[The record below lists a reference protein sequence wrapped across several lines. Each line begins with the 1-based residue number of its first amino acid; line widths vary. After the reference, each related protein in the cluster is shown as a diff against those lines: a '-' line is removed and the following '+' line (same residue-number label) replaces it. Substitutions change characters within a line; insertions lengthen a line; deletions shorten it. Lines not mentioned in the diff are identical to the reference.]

1 MEQIMKNLAGL
12 LKVKTIVTFV
22 VTLVFAILA
31 LCGKVDA
38 DQVMVILSM
47 VISFYFGTQHEKKQE
62 NA

>member
-22 VTLVFAILA
+22 VTLVFAVLA

-47 VISFYFGTQHEKKQE
+47 VISFYLGTQHEKKD
-62 NA
+62 A

>member
-22 VTLVFAILA
+22 VTLVFAVLA

-47 VISFYFGTQHEKKQE
+47 VIRFYFGTQHEKKD
-62 NA
+62 A